1 MDFEKANI
9 DNYIK
14 AEPYLRNEKICEFG
28 ITPTCL
34 YAPLDT
40 GAFSIKDGFLIF
52 TCIENKERYFSITG
66 DFSKKEKIKDIIS
79 ELKEQFGKVT
89 LKFLTKERAEII
101 SQLYGIEKEN
111 IKTDPDQYDYIYR
124 TEDFIN
130 LSGKAV
136 QRKRAAYNAFIKE
149 NVFTYKEIEKSDRD
163 ACMEIVNC
171 WCERKDCS
179 QCEYTCEK
187 KIMENLFDR
196 WDDYPV
202 KGGMI
207 YIEGIPQALLICETL
222 GNTTMGYHQKTR
234 TTNIKGLSYG
244 IYIETIKRT
253 FAENEYFNIG
263 PDMGV
268 LGLRQFKRQFK
279 PFEMVEKFEITL

>member
-1 MDFEKANI
+1 MDFQKVNI
-9 DNYIK
+9 DNYIH
-14 AEPYLRNEKICEFG
+14 AEPYLKGETICEFG

-34 YAPLDT
+34 YAPIDT
-40 GAFSIKDGFLIF
+40 GAFALKDGFLVF
-52 TCIENKERYFSITG
+52 TCIEDGERYFSITG
-66 DFSKKEKIKDIIS
+66 NFNETEKIKGIIKS
-79 ELKEQFGKVT
+79 LKEQFGKVK
-89 LKFLTKERAEII
+89 LKFLTKERVKILAK
-101 SQLYGIEKEN
+101 LYNLKDED
-111 IKTDPDQYDYIYR
+111 IKTDPDQYDYIYK

-130 LSGKAV
+130 LTGKAV
-136 QRKRAAYNAFIKE
+136 QHKRAGYNAFVK
-149 NVFTYKEIEKSDRD
+149 NNSFSYKEIEKSDKD

-171 WCERKDCS
+171 WCDRKNCDE
-179 QCEYTCEK
+179 CEYTCEK

-207 YIEGIPQALLICETL
+207 FIDGTPQALLICETL

-234 TTNIKGLSYG
+234 TTDIKGLSYG

-253 FAENEYFNIG
+253 FAGNEYFNIG

-279 PFEMVEKFEITL
+279 PFEMVEKFEITI